1 MITEKR
7 LEEALKYLADTDEEH
22 AKLTAGVDYLKDLAK
37 ALKGKFIINCEDE
50 KSVAMKEHA
59 GMLLNNIKI
68 ILMKRKM
75 FLKRLQY

>member
-37 ALKGKFIINCEDE
+37 ALK
-50 KSVAMKEHA
+50 
-59 GMLLNNIKI
+59 
-68 ILMKRKM
+68 R
-75 FLKRLQY
+75 